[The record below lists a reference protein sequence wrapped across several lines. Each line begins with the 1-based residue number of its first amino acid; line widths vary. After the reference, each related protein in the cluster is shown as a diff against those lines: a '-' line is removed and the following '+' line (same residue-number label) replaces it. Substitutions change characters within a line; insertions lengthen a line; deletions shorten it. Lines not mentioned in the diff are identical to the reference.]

1 MSIRAPEATF
11 MNRATGFNELDLQE
25 YFSNLVN
32 INDKHQFT
40 ANRIFNVDKTAITA
54 VQNSAKV
61 VTPKKK
67 CVSENFYRTRRI
79 PNCSLCHCAT
89 GYALE
94 PMLIFFQS

>member
-1 MSIRAPEATF
+1 MGRSSE
-11 MNRATGFNELDLQE
+11 FNELVLQE
-25 YFSNLVN
+25 YFSNLEN

-61 VTPKKK
+61 VTPKEK
-67 CVSENFYRTRRI
+67 CVSENFYRARRI
-79 PNCSLCHCAT
+79 RNCSLCHCAT
-89 GYALE
+89 GYALA